1 MADQCTLATKP
12 NMQRLQTNTLL
23 DWQRILDQLLDQ
35 SSIWGDEESGDG
47 SGGPKE
53 PKLVVP
59 ENTQASP
66 NNF

>member
-1 MADQCTLATKP
+1 MADQYTLAAKP
-12 NMQRLQTNTLL
+12 NMQQFQTNALL
-23 DWQRILDQLLDQ
+23 DWRRILDQLLDR
-35 SSIWGDEESGDG
+35 SSIWGDEGDG

-59 ENTQASP
+59 ENTQASL